1 MELDCERKV
10 SLVGCELQVVSTET
24 KAQRFE
30 TLVLGYRDRSIRLAW
45 RLLGAHRGAAEDVTQ
60 QAFVKA
66 WNGFDRFRDD
76 AQLRTWFRRI
86 LVNQVR
92 SYLRWAAVREAARGF
107 IFKQERPEPVMSDHG
122 LKRRIQAAM
131 DTLSAGQREAFTL
144 VHLEGLSV
152 TEAASSLGRA
162 PGTVK
167 SHLFRAHRQL
177 RAQLSDLKEN
187 GS

>member
-86 LVNQVR
+86 LVNQGLKASLLLPSKEFGKKSFGRPCRLTAVLAGLPAAAI
-92 SYLRWAAVREAARGF
+92 SLAIASPSASMKAPQAEVSDGVWLRKRATKAAVEAT
-107 IFKQERPEPVMSDHG
+107 
-122 LKRRIQAAM
+122 IQ
-131 DTLSAGQREAFTL
+131 
-144 VHLEGLSV
+144 LES
-152 TEAASSLGRA
+152 
-162 PGTVK
+162 
-167 SHLFRAHRQL
+167 
-177 RAQLSDLKEN
+177 
-187 GS
+187 